1 MRDRQL
7 ASFLV
12 LFWFA
17 PFAGAQEDKVHR
29 ALTPE
34 QLESTLERGKI
45 QFKKLA
51 DAKANSFSY
60 DYQIKGFNLRLHYA
74 AGRHLM
80 LNTLFGPLT
89 LDKAN
94 QWNLSGK
101 SSRAAVGEES
111 KGVFFTVLDS
121 HLNLKGGVTG
131 VAVQEFIDGFANEL
145 AEFQMFVQAAQPRK
159 DIAKEEITF
168 KEVSAERM
176 ERTLADMN
184 IKFAKVQLKGG
195 NPIYRYQSKE
205 TTIVL
210 TNWGKDMML
219 EAKFPKLPLDKVN
232 QYNLDRKFIRTVAY
246 KNKLGEY
253 TGLEANLNFQ
263 GGVTDSIVRN
273 FIEVFEQDAREFG
286 VYAKKAS
293 E

>member
-1 MRDRQL
+1 MLGRHV
-7 ASFLV
+7 ASVLV
-12 LFWFA
+12 LVLLA
-17 PFAGAQEDKVHR
+17 PIGGAQEEQVYP

-34 QLESTLERGKI
+34 QLESTLTHSKI
-45 QFKKLA
+45 EFKKLA
-51 DAKANSFSY
+51 DKTGNSLLY
-60 DYQIKGFNLRLHYA
+60 DYQVKDLNVRLAYA

-80 LNTLFGPLT
+80 LNTLFGALT
-89 LDKAN
+89 LEKAN

-101 SSRAAVGEES
+101 FSRAGVGQDD
-111 KGVFFTVLDS
+111 KGASFTVLES
-121 HLNLKGGVTG
+121 HLNLKGGITG
-131 VAVQEFIDGFANEL
+131 AAIDEFLHAFTNEL
-145 AEFQMFVQAAQPRK
+145 QDFQMFVQATQPGK
-159 DIAKEEITF
+159 ELAKEEQTF
-168 KEVSAERM
+168 KEVSAERL
-176 ERTLADMN
+176 EKILADLK
-184 IKFAKVQLKGG
+184 IKFTKVPLKGG
-195 NPIYRYQSKE
+195 LPVYRYQSKE

-219 EAKFPKLPLDKVN
+219 EAKFPKLPLANVN

-273 FIEVFEQDAREFG
+273 FIAVFEEDAREFG

-293 E
+293 D